1 MQDVDDKCK
10 EIPNLHTFLPFSIN
24 SNLLSRKECH
34 QHRLQCYGIYTI
46 IRSHYSQMHIL
57 LFPLASNLLIHQ
69 SILHNACQ
77 ISYQSK
83 SYLWQSPSHYLA
95 VALIDNGIK
104 SQVLFMIVESLKYGS
119 DLQAL
124 PLFATLHL
132 MLWLQWTLLTFP
144 HALSQIPAQPLICCV
159 TLGPPCASLIFL

>member
-1 MQDVDDKCK
+1 
-10 EIPNLHTFLPFSIN
+10 
-24 SNLLSRKECH
+24 
-34 QHRLQCYGIYTI
+34 
-46 IRSHYSQMHIL
+46 MHIL

-77 ISYQSK
+77 VSYQSK

-132 MLWLQWTLLTFP
+132 ML
-144 HALSQIPAQPLICCV
+144 
-159 TLGPPCASLIFL
+159 